1 MDLSAPYR
9 AVSPTV
15 EGAVLM
21 VLVGTTRPL
30 TGREVGLL
38 ANRSEAGVR
47 RALRRLSEHGLITTQ
62 EAGRALLHTLNR
74 SHVAAPAVERL
85 AEMRSEFLGRLRAEV
100 DEWSIKP
107 VRVALFGSAARAD
120 GDTRSDIDLLVI
132 RPEDVSEDDPTW
144 ESQLRSLS
152 TAVLG
157 WTGNHAAIAELPAAD
172 AVRLESGLL
181 PIAQEIG
188 RDAITIWGD
197 PVD

>member
-1 MDLSAPYR
+1 LDLSAPHR

-21 VLVGTTRPL
+21 VLIGTTRPL
-30 TGREVGLL
+30 TGREVGVL

-47 RALRRLSEHGLITTQ
+47 RALRRLSEHGLVTTQ

-74 SHVAAPAVERL
+74 NHVAAPAVERL
-85 AEMRSEFLGRLRAEV
+85 AEIRSEFLGRLRAEV

-132 RPEDVSEDDPTW
+132 RPEDVSEDDSAW
-144 ESQLRSLS
+144 ERQLRNLS

-157 WTGNHAAIAELPAAD
+157 WTGNHAAIAELSAAD
-172 AVRLESGLL
+172 AIRLESGLH

-188 RDAITIWGD
+188 RDAITIWED
-197 PVD
+197 TVD